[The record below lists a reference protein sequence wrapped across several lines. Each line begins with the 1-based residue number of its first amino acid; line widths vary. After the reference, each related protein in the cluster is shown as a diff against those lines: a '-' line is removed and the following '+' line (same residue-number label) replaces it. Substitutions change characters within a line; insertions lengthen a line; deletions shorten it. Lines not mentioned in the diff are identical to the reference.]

1 MKFEHNGFIVGAT
14 EDDIAMLS
22 KKEYCSPDIRV
33 FYDSDYLPISQRIP
47 SEPNSNSNPKPK
59 PKPKTKPKT
68 KPKKETEKKKLNVF
82 FTRSRKQQEEYE
94 QLQQVIKDTETHV
107 SPEPEW
113 RPVIDEKALLNN
125 EVSRLSTVID
135 QCFAWNVFSTN
146 SRPVLNQ
153 SLTLVRDN
161 IDNLTSD
168 RYSVFYR
175 AINLIQQS
183 IAQYD
188 GRVHDRMR
196 MSIPEMQREQLA
208 QITRMM
214 NRLIRSLSEIQKSIS
229 NIYNITTGRK

>member
-1 MKFEHNGFIVGAT
+1 M
-14 EDDIAMLS
+14 
-22 KKEYCSPDIRV
+22 
-33 FYDSDYLPISQRIP
+33 
-47 SEPNSNSNPKPK
+47 
-59 PKPKTKPKT
+59 
-68 KPKKETEKKKLNVF
+68 
-82 FTRSRKQQEEYE
+82 
-94 QLQQVIKDTETHV
+94 
-107 SPEPEW
+107 
-113 RPVIDEKALLNN
+113 
-125 EVSRLSTVID
+125 
-135 QCFAWNVFSTN
+135 
-146 SRPVLNQ
+146 LNQ

-229 NIYNITTGRK
+229 NIYNITTGSK

>member
-1 MKFEHNGFIVGAT
+1 MKFEHSSFIVGAT

-22 KKEYCSPDIRV
+22 KKDYCSPDIRV
-33 FYDSDYLPISQRIP
+33 FYDSDYLPICQRTP
-47 SEPNSNSNPKPK
+47 SEPNSKPKRNSKPKPK
-59 PKPKTKPKT
+59 PKPKKT
-68 KPKKETEKKKLNVF
+68 PEKKKLNVY
-82 FTRSRKQQEEYE
+82 FTRSHKQQEEYE
-94 QLQQVIKDTETHV
+94 QLQQVIKDTETPI
-107 SPEPEW
+107 STEPEW
-113 RPVIDEKALLNN
+113 RPIIDEKALLNV
-125 EVSRLSTVID
+125 EVSRLSSVID

-146 SRPVLNQ
+146 SRPILNQ
-153 SLTLVRDN
+153 SLVSVREN
-161 IDNLTSD
+161 IDNLTSE
-168 RYSVFYR
+168 RYSILYR

-229 NIYNITTGRK
+229 NIYSITTGMK

>member
-1 MKFEHNGFIVGAT
+1 M
-14 EDDIAMLS
+14 
-22 KKEYCSPDIRV
+22 
-33 FYDSDYLPISQRIP
+33 
-47 SEPNSNSNPKPK
+47 
-59 PKPKTKPKT
+59 
-68 KPKKETEKKKLNVF
+68 
-82 FTRSRKQQEEYE
+82 
-94 QLQQVIKDTETHV
+94 
-107 SPEPEW
+107 
-113 RPVIDEKALLNN
+113 
-125 EVSRLSTVID
+125 
-135 QCFAWNVFSTN
+135 
-146 SRPVLNQ
+146 LNQ